1 MKRPIALSPR
11 ATRWLIVAGLLAAW
25 EVVPRMGLVPAL
37 FLPSLSDTLVV
48 GARNWHEYTEH
59 LWVTL
64 KEVAIA
70 GFFSCTAGILLGVL
84 AGGTATA
91 RRLLLPVLSSLYAVP
106 LIIIYPL
113 LAAWFGV
120 GVASKIW
127 FAGVYGLLPT
137 VLATAAGV
145 RTIPPQ
151 FVLTAS
157 SMGASTSQ
165 KVWRVMI
172 PAAMPAVLAG
182 MRLGGAL
189 VIVGVVVTEMLSSQ
203 AGIGFLITQYRTLMD
218 TPQVFFAILLVVAIT
233 VLFDRAML
241 RLESRTAA
249 WREA

>member
-1 MKRPIALSPR
+1 M
-11 ATRWLIVAGLLAAW
+11 RWLIIGSLLLAW
-25 EVVPRMGLVPAL
+25 EALPRLGVVPTL
-37 FLPSLSDTLVV
+37 FLPSLSSTLMV
-48 GARNWHEYTEH
+48 GVRHWHEYVEH

-64 KEVAIA
+64 KEIAVA
-70 GFFSCTAGILLGVL
+70 GFFSCVVGIFLGVL
-84 AGGTATA
+84 LGGMAGA
-91 RRLLLPVLSSLYAVP
+91 RRLLLPVVSSLYAVP

-113 LAAWFGV
+113 LSAWFGV
-120 GVASKIW
+120 GVMSKIW

-145 RTIPPQ
+145 QTIPPQ

-157 SMGASTSQ
+157 SMGATTAQ
-165 KVWRVMI
+165 KIFRVMI
-172 PAAMPAVLAG
+172 PAAMPAVIAG

-233 VLFDRAML
+233 VLFDRMML
-241 RLESRTAA
+241 RLEASHRGSDSRGADG
-249 WREA
+249 RP